1 MHKTIFRVALMDC
14 PSEKQIIRMSLDG
27 IPAIKKIDFNIPDR
41 IVTIYHN
48 GDTLPI
54 EEKILSL
61 NLGGSLLS
69 SEEVHGDFATNNESS
84 TEKRL
89 LITVLLI
96 NLVLFGI
103 ELLTGLISNSL
114 GLIGDSLDMLADVAV
129 YWLSIV
135 AISSLASKKV
145 QIAKISGYLQLTLAI
160 FGFVEVLRR
169 FLWLTEV
176 PDFQIMIIISILA
189 LIGNT
194 VSLYLLRGH
203 KKGEIHM
210 QASWIFTSNDVLVNI
225 GVIVAGI
232 FVYIMGSHLPDL
244 IIGAVSFMLVAR
256 GAIRILKL

>member
-1 MHKTIFRVALMDC
+1 MDC

-129 YWLSIV
+129 Y
-135 AISSLASKKV
+135 
-145 QIAKISGYLQLTLAI
+145 
-160 FGFVEVLRR
+160 
-169 FLWLTEV
+169 
-176 PDFQIMIIISILA
+176 
-189 LIGNT
+189 
-194 VSLYLLRGH
+194 
-203 KKGEIHM
+203 
-210 QASWIFTSNDVLVNI
+210 
-225 GVIVAGI
+225 
-232 FVYIMGSHLPDL
+232 
-244 IIGAVSFMLVAR
+244 
-256 GAIRILKL
+256 